1 MTQPYDSTR
10 LIDKF
15 VRRLNKI
22 GITVDLVGNYPWIY
36 LRQINGKLVT
46 ETYAANH
53 GFTAFFYG
61 NSVKFSDR
69 RTVFKLIRTY
79 TRT

>member
-15 VRRLNKI
+15 VRRLDKI
-22 GITVDLVGNYPWIY
+22 GITVKLSANYPWIY
-36 LRQINGKLVT
+36 LDEVNGEFVT
-46 ETYAANH
+46 EKYRSEH
-53 GFTAFFYG
+53 GFTAFFYV

-69 RTVFKLIRTY
+69 REVFKLIRTY
-79 TRT
+79 KR

>member
-22 GITVDLVGNYPWIY
+22 GITVKLSANYPWIY
-36 LRQINGKLVT
+36 LRQINGKWVT
-46 ETYAANH
+46 EIYAANH

-61 NSVKFSDR
+61 NSVRFSDR
-69 RTVFKLIRTY
+69 RAVFKLIRTY
-79 TRT
+79 IK

>member
-22 GITVDLVGNYPWIY
+22 GIVVKLSANYPWIY
-36 LRQINGKLVT
+36 LDEVNGAFVT
-46 ETYAANH
+46 DKYRSDH
-53 GFTAFFYG
+53 GFTAFFYV

-69 RTVFKLIRTY
+69 REVFKLIRSY
-79 TRT
+79 CG